1 VRYIVVFASMARIR
15 FRFCLVFFLALVLNG
30 CFQVLGSFK
39 LDVVVDAPDLLYS
52 VLGIAVESVMIIGCI
67 AVAVCMVVV
76 WRVVRAALLYFILTL
91 VVFLT
96 EVIILLYW
104 VGTIQTLAI
113 SPEMFYIFWYL
124 TWIMFLV
131 FFLLFLT

>member
-1 VRYIVVFASMARIR
+1 
-15 FRFCLVFFLALVLNG
+15 
-30 CFQVLGSFK
+30 LGSFK